1 MSPTASTEIG
11 PRMVSRWWQ
20 LVAAV
25 IAMMAIANLQYAW
38 TLFTTPL
45 TKSLSASLAAV
56 QVAFAAFILV
66 ETWLVPFEGALVDRF
81 GPRIII
87 MASAVLVAIGWI
99 GAGMAN
105 SLTGL
110 YVSYAIGGIGAGA
123 VYGACMGHAL
133 KWFPDHRGL
142 CAGVTA
148 GAYGIGT
155 ALTVAP
161 IESMIKSSG
170 YAHTFVVWGIIQGIV
185 VLVAGVF
192 IVRPPDGWSPPGWM
206 QRAATTGGRVNRS
219 PVDLSPTQMIRHSSF
234 WVLYFMMTLMA
245 FSGLVITAQ
254 VNPIAKFYHVDQVV
268 VAFGMSALVL
278 AIQIERILNGVT
290 RPFWGW
296 VSDHIGRENTMF
308 IAFGL
313 QSVTIVL
320 LLQLIHHP
328 IWFIVLSGLAFFSW
342 GEIFSLFPAATADL
356 FGQRYATTNYGI
368 VYTAKGVASIFS
380 GPVAA
385 LAAGAAA
392 SWVPVFWAMV
402 ICSGV
407 DAILALV
414 LLKPMARRTI
424 ERATRAVA
432 AAASALPASPTGPAE
447 TARLVR

>member
-1 MSPTASTEIG
+1 MSSAASTVFG
-11 PRMVSRWWQ
+11 PKMVSRWWQ
-20 LVAAV
+20 LLAAV

-45 TKSLSASLAAV
+45 TKTLGASLAAV

-87 MASAVLVAIGWI
+87 MSGAVLVAAGWV
-99 GAGMAN
+99 GAGMAQ
-105 SLTGL
+105 SLTEL
-110 YVSYAIGGIGAGA
+110 YAYYTIGGVGAGA

-161 IESMIKSSG
+161 IESMIKTAG
-170 YAHTFVVWGIIQGIV
+170 YAHTFVVWGIIQGVV
-185 VLVAGVF
+185 VLVAGFF
-192 IVRPPDGWSPPGWM
+192 IVRPPEGWSPPGWVKHG
-206 QRAATTGGRVNRS
+206 AATSPRVNRS
-219 PVDLSPTQMIRHSSF
+219 PVDLAPMQMIRHSSF

-320 LLQLIHHP
+320 LLQLIHRP

-368 VYTAKGVASIFS
+368 VYTAKGLASIFS

-402 ICSGV
+402 VCSGI

-414 LLKPMARRTI
+414 LLKPLARRTI
-424 ERATRAVA
+424 ERATRAFVA
-432 AAASALPASPTGPAE
+432 DTALRANPGLAESARS
-447 TARLVR
+447 AR